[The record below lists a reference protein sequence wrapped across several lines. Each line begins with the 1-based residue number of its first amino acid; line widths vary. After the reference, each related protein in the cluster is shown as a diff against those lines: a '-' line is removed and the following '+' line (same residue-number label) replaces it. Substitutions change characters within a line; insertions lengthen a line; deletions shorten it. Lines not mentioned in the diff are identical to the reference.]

1 MTKEILDCNV
11 CQVTETESTVVFLQS
26 CDSIGEQKEISVL
39 RVYVKG
45 VVHLFNVAHI
55 GSPHKANYHSL
66 QAVHEVWP

>member
-1 MTKEILDCNV
+1 M
-11 CQVTETESTVVFLQS
+11 FLQS

-55 GSPHKANYHSL
+55 GRPHKANYHSL

>member
-1 MTKEILDCNV
+1 M
-11 CQVTETESTVVFLQS
+11 FLQS

-55 GSPHKANYHSL
+55 GCPHKANYYSL